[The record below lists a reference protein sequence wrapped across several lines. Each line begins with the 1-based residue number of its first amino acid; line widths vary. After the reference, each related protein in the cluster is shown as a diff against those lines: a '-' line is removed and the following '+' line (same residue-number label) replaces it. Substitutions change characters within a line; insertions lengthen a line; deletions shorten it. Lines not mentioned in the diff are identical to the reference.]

1 MVPRNPRYFRP
12 QPGSEFAAVE
22 PQRGVV
28 AMHLGCV
35 EAELFGDD
43 IKDSITALTREG
55 FKVVCPQQPSCCG
68 AAAAHDGDHESGKS
82 SGELSLGQLKGFDAI
97 IVPAAGCTAFLND
110 LDESAGVVDPMVFLA
125 RVGLR
130 SELKPVDRKVVYSTP
145 CHRTNV
151 LRDTAEM
158 RAALQAIPGLEL
170 VESDEAE
177 LCCGAGGAAFL
188 KQPDLTDAV
197 GMRKADSITA
207 SGAAQ
212 VISGNPG
219 CAMQLEAKLR
229 ERGSEMDVVHPIT
242 LLREALRD

>member
-1 MVPRNPRYFRP
+1 MFKWSLLSVTPSMLTSPT
-12 QPGSEFAAVE
+12 
-22 PQRGVV
+22 
-28 AMHLGCV
+28 LGI
-35 EAELFGDD
+35 L
-43 IKDSITALTREG
+43 L
-55 FKVVCPQQPSCCG
+55 P
-68 AAAAHDGDHESGKS
+68 
-82 SGELSLGQLKGFDAI
+82 
-97 IVPAAGCTAFLND
+97 
-110 LDESAGVVDPMVFLA
+110 LA
-125 RVGLR
+125 
-130 SELKPVDRKVVYSTP
+130 VVYSTP

-170 VESDEAE
+170 VESDETE